1 MLIQIFLIRKLVY
14 NLSYNVVVGSVER
27 FVSNE
32 KLVLEWVT
40 KRSIRLLAF
49 LEKPKLCNKNFK
61 RQHCKMF
68 LTTLSNV

>member
-1 MLIQIFLIRKLVY
+1 MLIQIFLTRKLVY
-14 NLSYNVVVGSVER
+14 NLSYNVVVGSVEK

-32 KLVLEWVT
+32 KLVTHST

-49 LEKPKLCNKNFK
+49 LEKPKLCNKNVK
-61 RQHCKMF
+61 RQHCKMS